1 MTFNNNNNYN
11 YNNNKLIILYL
22 KIVLNIKLY
31 HLHTPMELPQQ
42 QEHKHTEHTEDY
54 IKQLTPFEESAYKIA
69 KSHLG
74 TSFNLKKSNGYL
86 KWIGKK

>member
-1 MTFNNNNNYN
+1 
-11 YNNNKLIILYL
+11 
-22 KIVLNIKLY
+22 
-31 HLHTPMELPQQ
+31 MEPQQ
-42 QEHKHTEHTEDY
+42 QQDKDTEDY

>member
-1 MTFNNNNNYN
+1 M
-11 YNNNKLIILYL
+11 
-22 KIVLNIKLY
+22 
-31 HLHTPMELPQQ
+31 PMESQQ
-42 QEHKHTEHTEDY
+42 QEDKHTEDY

-74 TSFNLKKSNGYL
+74 TSFNLIKSNGYL

>member
-1 MTFNNNNNYN
+1 MTFNKKN
-11 YNNNKLIILYL
+11 NNNKLIILCL

-31 HLHTPMELPQQ
+31 HLHTPMELPQ
-42 QEHKHTEHTEDY
+42 EHKHTEHAEDY

>member
-1 MTFNNNNNYN
+1 
-11 YNNNKLIILYL
+11 
-22 KIVLNIKLY
+22 
-31 HLHTPMELPQQ
+31 MEPPQQ
-42 QEHKHTEHTEDY
+42 QEHKHAEHKHAEHKHAEHTEEY

>member
-1 MTFNNNNNYN
+1 
-11 YNNNKLIILYL
+11 
-22 KIVLNIKLY
+22 
-31 HLHTPMELPQQ
+31 MEQVTQQ
-42 QEHKHTEHTEDY
+42 QPKKHDKSVDDEY
-54 IKQLTPFEESAYKIA
+54 ISQMSQFELSAYRIA